1 MTHIES
7 TSFQFLQDLSV
18 NNNRDWFTKN
28 KPRYEAAKD
37 NMKSF
42 GNALLEEMNKTD
54 HIERLKVHRIYR
66 DVRFSKDKT
75 PYKRNLSC
83 SMSRA
88 TKLLRGGYY
97 LHIEPDESFLGGGF
111 WGPNREDLGRI
122 RKELAFDAQPLRDII
137 NSEAFKNMFGTLQGE
152 QLKTAPRGFAKD
164 HENVDLLRYKQY
176 LVMRKFTN
184 EEVQQPDFLGKVVA
198 GFEAMRPFF
207 DYMSEVL
214 TTDGKRCFDSLNCSL
229 LLVIS

>member
-1 MTHIES
+1 MTYIES
-7 TSFQFLQDLSV
+7 TSFQFLQDLII
-18 NNNRDWFTKN
+18 NNNRDWFNEN
-28 KPRYEAAKD
+28 KPRYEAAKN
-37 NMKSF
+37 NMKAF

-83 SMSRA
+83 SMVRA

-97 LHIEPDESFLGGGF
+97 LHIEPDECFLGGGF
-111 WGPNREDLGRI
+111 WSPNKEDLARI

-137 NSEAFKNMFGTLQGE
+137 ADDNFQKMFGTLQGE

-184 EEVQQPDFLGKVVA
+184 EEVMQPDFLEKVVA
-198 GFEAMRPFF
+198 GFQAMRPFF

-214 TTDGKRCFDSLNCSL
+214 TTDENG
-229 LLVIS
+229 VPIV

>member
-7 TSFQFLQDLSV
+7 TSFQFLQNLIV
-18 NNNRDWFTKN
+18 NNNRDWFNEN
-28 KPRYEAAKD
+28 KPRYELAKA
-37 NMKSF
+37 NMKAF
-42 GNALLEEMNKTD
+42 GNSLLEKMNKID
-54 HIERLKVHRIYR
+54 HIERLKIHRIYR

-83 SMSRA
+83 SMDRA

-97 LHIEPDESFLGGGF
+97 LHIEPDECFLGGGF
-111 WGPNREDLGRI
+111 WGPNKDDLSRI

-137 NSEAFKNMFGTLQGE
+137 NSEDFKNMFGELKGD
-152 QLKTAPRGFAKD
+152 QLKTAPRGYPKD

-176 LVMRKFTN
+176 IVMRKFTN
-184 EEVQQPDFLGKVVA
+184 EEVTQAGFLQKVVA
-198 GFEAMRPFF
+198 GFQAMRPFF

-214 TTDGKRCFDSLNCSL
+214 TTDENG
-229 LLVIS
+229 VPIV

>member
-1 MTHIES
+1 MTHITPQTFE
-7 TSFQFLQDLSV
+7 FLQDLSI
-18 NNNRDWFTKN
+18 NNNRDWFTNN
-28 KPRYEAAKD
+28 KLRYEAAKD
-37 NMKSF
+37 NMKYF

-54 HIERLKVHRIYR
+54 YIERLKVHRIYR

-97 LHIEPDESFLGGGF
+97 LHIEPNESFLGGGF

-122 RKELAFDAQPLRDII
+122 RKELAFDAQPLRDVI
-137 NSEAFKNMFGTLQGE
+137 NSEAFKNIFGTLQGE

-176 LVMRKFTN
+176 LVMLKFTN
-184 EEVQQPDFLGKVVA
+184 EEVQQPDFLEKVVA
-198 GFEAMRPFF
+198 GFQAMRPFF

-214 TTDGKRCFDSLNCSL
+214 TTDENGVLI
-229 LLVIS
+229 V